1 MTARRSLPTRAS
13 LACVPVVV
21 VSILTT
27 VLLAPGAAAAPA
39 PPPLAAPAVASV
51 AADPALVADLR
62 ADLEGYLGARGEA
75 EHVSAA
81 ALSVSIR
88 GQEATVDVG
97 AGTTQYGGSVPVQ
110 PDALWQ
116 IGSNTKAMTS
126 VLLLMLEAEG
136 RLSIDDTLGRWL
148 PQYPQWAGVPLRRLL
163 SMTSGIPTYDTQPAF
178 LADYAAD
185 PLREFTQE
193 ELVGYVVGAPATT
206 GYSYSNTNYVLA
218 EMVVERVTGTSYAN
232 QLSAR
237 LLEPLGLEDTYYR
250 SHLYSAQVTAR
261 LPAGYY
267 TRTGEPEL
275 SPLAGRDVSRDS
287 LSWARGAGGVL
298 STTADMT
305 WWARVLYEGWLL
317 PPQQQAE
324 LLSLVSTATGEPIEG
339 TTPQD
344 PGGFGLGV
352 AQLTDALGTFWFYE
366 GQTLGFR
373 FLHAYFPESG
383 LVVALG
389 LNSSPDE
396 DQIGVL
402 ATSVYDTLVAHG
414 VAEPAPAGAGA

>member
-1 MTARRSLPTRAS
+1 MTATRPVPTRAA
-13 LACVPVVV
+13 LPVVV
-21 VSILTT
+21 ATILAT
-27 VLLAPGAAAAPA
+27 VLLAPGAAAAPLH
-39 PPPLAAPAVASV
+39 PSPVAGT
-51 AADPALVADLR
+51 AADPALTADLR
-62 ADLEGYLGARGEA
+62 ADLEDYLRARGEA

-81 ALSVSIR
+81 AVSVSIP

-97 AGTTQYGGSVPVQ
+97 AGTTEYGGSVPVQ

-136 RLSIDDTLGRWL
+136 RLSIDDPLGRWL

-163 SMTSGIPTYDTQPAF
+163 DMTSGIPTYDARPAF
-178 LADYAAD
+178 LSAYAAD

-218 EMVVERVTGTSYAN
+218 EMVVEEVTGTSYAN

-237 LLEPLGLEDTYYR
+237 LLGPLGLADTYYR
-250 SHLYSAQVTAR
+250 SHLYSPQVTAR

-267 TRTGEPEL
+267 TRTGDPEL

-339 TTPQD
+339 TTPED

-373 FLHAYFPESG
+373 FLHVHFPESG
-383 LVVALG
+383 VIVAMG

-396 DQIGVL
+396 DQIVVL
-402 ATSVYDTLVAHG
+402 ATSVYDTLAAHG
-414 VAEPAPAGAGA
+414 VVEPAPAGAGA